1 MKWRVALIFLGIL
14 AGGVAKPQSG
24 TGRMSGSVLDPSGL
38 PLVGAHVEVDS
49 TSGARFTA
57 VTGSD
62 GTFSI
67 YLPASGPYIVR
78 VAAAGFAPI
87 MRNLQ
92 LSAVRSN
99 VTLRLQKVSALDQEI
114 VVTTDVSEIDIDL
127 SRSFAE
133 SDGARRIARRQPR
146 PARRARFHSRPAHR
160 DRVRAASKRRSILF
174 PAWPAITASPSR
186 STLRWAATWCPTTSP
201 PTRTATATPTRIST
215 SPARWAAWRR
225 TAAPSMCSKAIT
237 R

>member
-67 YLPASGPYIVR
+67 YLPASGTYIVR
-78 VAAAGFAPI
+78 VGAAGFAPI

-92 LSAVRSN
+92 LSAATSN

-114 VVTTDVSEIDIDL
+114 VVTTDVSEIDIDSPIL
-127 SRSFAE
+127 
-133 SDGARRIARRQPR
+133 RR
-146 PARRARFHSRPAHR
+146 
-160 DRVRAASKRRSILF
+160 K
-174 PAWPAITASPSR
+174 
-186 STLRWAATWCPTTSP
+186 
-201 PTRTATATPTRIST
+201 
-215 SPARWAAWRR
+215 
-225 TAAPSMCSKAIT
+225 
-237 R
+237 